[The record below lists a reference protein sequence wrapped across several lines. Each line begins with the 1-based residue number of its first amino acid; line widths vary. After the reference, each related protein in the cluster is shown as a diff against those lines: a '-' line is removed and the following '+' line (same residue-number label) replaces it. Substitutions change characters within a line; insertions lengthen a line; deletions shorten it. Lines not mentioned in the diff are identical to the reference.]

1 MLPDHGGQGERKEQQ
16 MAQKGQLITGEEV
29 EFHDGKKIS
38 LPRGMTYERA
48 FSILNRLKEEAETL
62 TQFERTYNFRPD
74 DGAHATYHCMRARW
88 GMALGKI
95 TETWFGTIPAESRTI
110 QVSYGK
116 TMQVPWGR
124 IEIPHLTGLEFYI
137 TESEHRDYGKVFRLF
152 ARGPKKHKAEVEALF
167 DDVQEYLQ
175 TRSIYRGQA
184 LIGADTLE
192 FLNLDIDMSTIVFSD
207 KVMEELG
214 GMVWSSLRYSEAMR
228 REGLSLKR
236 AVLLWGPYGTG
247 KTSTGII
254 TAKEAVAAGW
264 TFLSA
269 KPGRDKIEKVLQT
282 ARLYEPAVVFVEDID
297 NQSNDSDATAVTKLL
312 DAFDG
317 ITSKGG
323 ELMIVLTTNHLDR
336 IHQGMLRP
344 GRLDAIVEIAG
355 LDRGGCERLIRAVVP
370 SGKLSEAVDYDRVYA
385 SMDGFLPAF
394 IRETINRAITFA
406 VARQKGEGAYVIDT
420 PDLVHAAESLHPQLA
435 ALNAAS
441 QGAVRPTLDLALEQS
456 VQSALAKV
464 ETWDPNYDVYSKV
477 RVDGVTA
484 D

>member
-1 MLPDHGGQGERKEQQ
+1 
-16 MAQKGQLITGEEV
+16 MATKDQLITGEEV
-29 EFHDGKKIS
+29 EFHEGKKIS
-38 LPRGMTYERA
+38 LPKGMTYKRA
-48 FSILNRLKEEAETL
+48 FEILTRLKEEAETL
-62 TQFERTYNFRPD
+62 TQFDRTFLYRPD

-95 TETWFGTIPAESRTI
+95 TETFFGVRPAESRTI
-110 QVSYGK
+110 QVAFGK

-124 IEIPHLTGLEFYI
+124 VEVPHLEGLEFFI
-137 TESEHRDYGKVFRLF
+137 MEDNHAEYGNVFKLY

-184 LIGADTLE
+184 LIGSDSLE
-192 FLNLDIDMSTIVFSD
+192 FLNLDIDMSKIIFSD
-207 KVMEELG
+207 DVTAMLD
-214 GMVWSSLRYSEAMR
+214 GMLWSSLRYSDAMR

-236 AVLLWGPYGTG
+236 AILLHGPYGTG
-247 KTSTGII
+247 KTSTGLM

-269 KPGRDKIEKVLQT
+269 KPGKDKIENVLRT

-297 NQSNDSDATAVTKLL
+297 NQTSDGEADAVSRLL

-336 IHQGMLRP
+336 IHKGMLRP

-355 LDRGGCERLIRAVVP
+355 LDRNGVERLIKAVVP
-370 SGKLSEAVDYDRVYA
+370 SGKLSDECDYDAVYA
-385 SMDGFLPAF
+385 EMDGFLPAF
-394 IRETINRAITFA
+394 VRETINRAVTFA
-406 VARQKGEGAYVIDT
+406 VARTHGEGSYIIDT
-420 PDLVHAAESLHPQLA
+420 DDLCHAAQSLHPQLA
-435 ALNAAS
+435 ALTDA
-441 QGAVRPTLDLALEQS
+441 GEGVKRPTLDKALEATVLDAMS
-456 VQSALAKV
+456 KV
-464 ETWDPNYDVYSKV
+464 ETYDGHDDTYYGIQVSETSK
-477 RVDGVTA
+477 
-484 D
+484 

>member
-1 MLPDHGGQGERKEQQ
+1 
-16 MAQKGQLITGEEV
+16 MASTKGQIITGEEV
-29 EFHDGKKIS
+29 EFHEGKKIS

-48 FSILNRLKEEAETL
+48 FSILTRLKEEAETL
-62 TQFERTYNFRPD
+62 TQFDRTFLYRPD

-95 TETWFGTIPAESRTI
+95 TETFFGTRPAESRTI
-110 QVSYGK
+110 QVAYGK

-124 IEIPHLTGLEFYI
+124 VEVPHLEGLEFFI
-137 TESEHRDYGKVFRLF
+137 LEDDHTEYGKVFKLY

-167 DDVQEYLQ
+167 DDVQEFLQ
-175 TRSIYRGQA
+175 TKSIYRGQA
-184 LIGADTLE
+184 LIGANSLE
-192 FLNLDIDMSTIVFSD
+192 FLNLDIDMSKIVFSD

-236 AVLLWGPYGTG
+236 AVLLHGPYGTG

-254 TAKEAVAAGW
+254 TAKEAVQAGW

-269 KPGRDKIEKVLQT
+269 KPGRDKVERVLQT
-282 ARLYEPAVVFVEDID
+282 ARLYEPAVVFIEDID
-297 NQSNDSDATAVTKLL
+297 TQSSDGEADQVTRLL

-336 IHQGMLRP
+336 IHKGMLRP

-355 LDRGGCERLIRAVVP
+355 LDRGGCERLIKAVVP
-370 SGKLSEAVDYDRVYA
+370 EGRLSADVDFDAVYA

-406 VARQKGEGAYVIDT
+406 VARIKGEGSYIIDT
-420 PDLVHAAESLHPQLA
+420 PDLIHAAQSLHPQLE
-435 ALNAAS
+435 ALTGAGEGVKKPTLDKAL
-441 QGAVRPTLDLALEQS
+441 QGAVLDAMAQ
-456 VQSALAKV
+456 VQ
-464 ETWDPNYDVYSKV
+464 TF
-477 RVDGVTA
+477 DGHNEEYYELQIA
-484 D
+484 ESQK

>member
-1 MLPDHGGQGERKEQQ
+1 
-16 MAQKGQLITGEEV
+16 MAEKKGQLITGEEV

-38 LPRGMTYERA
+38 LPKGMTYERA
-48 FSILNRLKEEAETL
+48 FSILTRLKEEANTP
-62 TQFERTYNFRPD
+62 TQFDRTFLYRPD

-95 TETWFGTIPAESRTI
+95 TETFFGTRPAESRTI
-110 QVSYGK
+110 AIEYGR

-124 IEIPHLTGLEFYI
+124 VEVPHLEGLEFFI
-137 TESEHRDYGKVFRLF
+137 LEDDHKDYGKVFKLY

-175 TRSIYRGQA
+175 TKSIYRGKA
-184 LIGADTLE
+184 LIGADSLE

-214 GMVWSSLRYSEAMR
+214 GMVWSSLRYSQAMR
-228 REGLSLKR
+228 DNGLSLKR
-236 AVLLWGPYGTG
+236 AVLLHGPYGTG

-269 KPGRDKIEKVLQT
+269 KPGRDKVERVLQT

-297 NQSNDSDATAVTKLL
+297 TQSNDGDSTAVTKLL

-323 ELMIVLTTNHLDR
+323 ELMIVLTTNHLNR

-355 LDRGGCERLIRAVVP
+355 LDRNGCERLIKAVVP
-370 SGKLSEAVDYDRVYA
+370 DGKLSADVDYDAVYA

-394 IRETINRAITFA
+394 IRETINRSITFA
-406 VARQKGEGAYVIDT
+406 IARLQGEGGYVIET
-420 PDLVHAAESLHPQLA
+420 ADLVHAAESLHPQLKALQA
-435 ALNAAS
+435 ATE
-441 QGAVRPTLDLALEQS
+441 GVKRPTLDVALEQS
-456 VQSALAKV
+456 VLGAMGKV
-464 ETWDPNYDVYSKV
+464 QTYDPSYEEFYDVQIAGAS
-477 RVDGVTA
+477 A
-484 D
+484 

>member
-1 MLPDHGGQGERKEQQ
+1 
-16 MAQKGQLITGEEV
+16 MAEKKGQLITGEEV

-48 FSILNRLKEEAETL
+48 FSILTRLKEEAETV
-62 TQFERTYNFRPD
+62 TQFNRIYLYRPD
-74 DGAHATYHCMRARW
+74 DGAHAAYHCMRARW

-95 TETWFGTIPAESRTI
+95 TETFFGTIPAESRTI
-110 QVSYGK
+110 QVGFGR

-124 IEIPHLTGLEFYI
+124 IEVPHLDGLEFFV
-137 TESEHRDYGKVFRLF
+137 TEDEHRDYGKVFRLY
-152 ARGPKKHKAEVEALF
+152 ARGPKKHKAEVDALF
-167 DDVQEYLQ
+167 NDVQEFLQ
-175 TRSIYRGQA
+175 TKSIYRGQA
-184 LIGADTLE
+184 LIGSDNLE
-192 FLNLDIDMSTIVFSD
+192 FLNLDIDMSKIVFSD

-236 AVLLWGPYGTG
+236 AVLLHGPYGTG

-269 KPGRDKIEKVLQT
+269 KPGRDKVEKVLQT

-297 NQSNDSDATAVTKLL
+297 GQTQSAEADQVSRLL

-336 IHQGMLRP
+336 IHKGMLRP

-355 LDRGGCERLIRAVVP
+355 LDRGGCERLIKAVVP
-370 SGKLSEAVDYDRVYA
+370 EGKLSPDVDYDAVYA

-394 IRETINRAITFA
+394 IRETINRAVTFA
-406 VARQKGEGAYVIDT
+406 VARIKGEGSYVIDT
-420 PDLVHAAESLHPQLA
+420 PDLIHAAESLHPQLE
-435 ALNAAS
+435 ALT
-441 QGAVRPTLDLALEQS
+441 GAGEGVKKPTLDRALEAS
-456 VQSALAKV
+456 VLAAMEKV
-464 ETWDPNYDVYSKV
+464 ETYDPSYEEHYAVKV
-477 RVDGVTA
+477 SA
-484 D
+484 N

>member
-1 MLPDHGGQGERKEQQ
+1 MATKE
-16 MAQKGQLITGEEV
+16 KGQLITGEEV
-29 EFHDGKKIS
+29 EFHEGKKIS
-38 LPRGMTYERA
+38 LPKGMTYERA
-48 FSILNRLKEEAETL
+48 FSILKRLQDEENVL
-62 TQFERTYNFRPD
+62 TQFDRVFLYRPD

-95 TETWFGTIPAESRTI
+95 TETFFGTRPAESRTI
-110 QVSYGK
+110 QVEYGR

-124 IEIPHLTGLEFYI
+124 VEVPHLDGLEFFI
-137 TESEHRDYGKVFRLF
+137 LEDEHRDYGKVFKLY
-152 ARGPKKHKAEVEALF
+152 ARGPKKHKAEIEALF

-175 TRSIYRGQA
+175 AKSIYRGKA

-192 FLNLDIDMSTIVFSD
+192 FLNLDIDMSKIVFSD

-236 AVLLWGPYGTG
+236 AVLLHGPYGTG

-269 KPGRDKIEKVLQT
+269 KPGRDKVERVLQT
-282 ARLYEPAVVFVEDID
+282 ARLYEPAVVFIEDID
-297 NQSNDSDATAVTKLL
+297 AQSNDGEADAVTRLL

-323 ELMIVLTTNHLDR
+323 ELMVVLTTNHLDR

-355 LDRGGCERLIRAVVP
+355 LDRGGSERLIKAVVP
-370 SGKLSEAVDYDRVYA
+370 KGRLADDVDYDAVYA
-385 SMDGFLPAF
+385 AMGGFLPAF

-406 VARQKGEGAYVIDT
+406 VARTQGQGSYVIAT
-420 PDLVHAAESLHPQLA
+420 PDLVHAAESLQPQLE
-435 ALNAAS
+435 ALNAANQGVKKPTLDKAL
-441 QGAVRPTLDLALEQS
+441 QGAVLEAVS
-456 VQSALAKV
+456 NI
-464 ETWDPNYDVYSKV
+464 ETYDPNYEVFSKV
-477 RVDGVTA
+477 QVADATA
-484 D
+484 

>member
-1 MLPDHGGQGERKEQQ
+1 
-16 MAQKGQLITGEEV
+16 MAEKKGQVITGEEV
-29 EFHDGKKIS
+29 EFHEGKKIS
-38 LPRGMTYERA
+38 LPMGMTYERA
-48 FSILNRLKEEAETL
+48 FSILTRLKDEANTP
-62 TQFERTYNFRPD
+62 TQFDRTFLYRPD

-95 TETWFGTIPAESRTI
+95 TETFFGTRPAESRTI
-110 QVSYGK
+110 ATGFGT

-124 IEIPHLTGLEFYI
+124 VEVPHLEGLEFFI
-137 TESEHRDYGKVFRLF
+137 LEDEHKDYGKVFKLY

-167 DDVQEYLQ
+167 DDVQEFLQ
-175 TRSIYRGQA
+175 TKSIYRGKA
-184 LIGADTLE
+184 LIGADSLE

-214 GMVWSSLRYSEAMR
+214 GMVWSSLRYSQAMR
-228 REGLSLKR
+228 DNGLSLKR
-236 AVLLWGPYGTG
+236 AVLLHGPYGTG

-269 KPGRDKIEKVLQT
+269 KPGRDKVERVLQT

-297 NQSNDSDATAVTKLL
+297 TQSQSGEADNVTRLL

-355 LDRGGCERLIRAVVP
+355 LDRGGCERLIKAVVP
-370 SGKLSEAVDYDRVYA
+370 EGKLSEDVDYDAVYL

-394 IRETINRAITFA
+394 IRETINRSITFA
-406 VARQKGEGAYVIDT
+406 IARQQGEGAYVIDT
-420 PDLVHAAESLHPQLA
+420 PDLIHAAESLHPQLA
-435 ALNAAS
+435 ALNAATEGVKAPTLDKAL
-441 QGAVRPTLDLALEQS
+441 QGAVLEVMEKIETFDPSYEQHYA
-456 VQSALAKV
+456 VKV
-464 ETWDPNYDVYSKV
+464 ASN
-477 RVDGVTA
+477 
-484 D
+484 